1 MTAQVPP
8 LIEILAEIRD
18 VRQRQGKRH
27 RLAGMLALA
36 VTAMVCGY
44 KRVGA
49 IAEWG
54 RNYGEEY
61 QVELGFERHGYP
73 AQVTWYRVF
82 RDVPI
87 ESVEQKLGEWC
98 EQVLQALTDEGER
111 VGISLDGK
119 TLRGSKKQGADES
132 HLLAAATHQLGLVLR
147 QIGVDDHTNEIGV
160 VEAVLLPLV
169 LEGRVVTADALLT
182 QHKVAQT
189 IVERGGDY
197 VLPVKQNQ
205 ETTYHTLEYWFEGQP
220 PRYLANRVA
229 ETIEKRHGRMTHWR
243 IEVTAALNEYL
254 AWPGLAQSFKLTRR
268 SVKQSTGALTEE
280 VHFGITSL
288 SPDEATP
295 LDLLQFSRSHWS
307 IENRLH
313 WVRDVTFDED
323 RSQLRLGH
331 AHQLMAAFR
340 NLAIALLRL
349 MGHTNIAS
357 ATRYFA
363 AQPNSALLLVFQPI
377 PLRE

>member
-8 LIEILAEIRD
+8 LIEILAEIPD

-27 RLAGMLALA
+27 PLAGMMALG
-36 VTAMVCGY
+36 VTATVCGY
-44 KRVGA
+44 ETIGA

-61 QVELGFERHGYP
+61 QEELGFERHGYP

-82 RDVPI
+82 RDVAI
-87 ESVEQKLGEWC
+87 EVVEQKLGEWC
-98 EQVLQALTDEGER
+98 EQVLQAMTGEGER
-111 VGISLDGK
+111 VGISVDGK
-119 TLRGSKKQGADES
+119 TLRGRKKQGADKS
-132 HLLAAATHQLGLVLR
+132 HLLAAASHQLGMVLR

-189 IVERGGDY
+189 IVDRGGDY

-205 ETTYHTLEYWFEGQP
+205 ENTYHTLEYWFASQP
-220 PRYLANRVA
+220 PRYLANRVV
-229 ETIEKRHGRMTHWR
+229 ETIEKKHGRTTHWR
-243 IEVTAALNEYL
+243 MEVTTALNDYL
-254 AWPGLAQSFKLTRR
+254 VWPGLAQSFKLTRR
-268 SVKQSTGALTEE
+268 SVKQSTGELTEE
-280 VHFGITSL
+280 IHFGITSL
-288 SPDEATP
+288 SPHEATP
-295 LDLLQFSRSHWS
+295 LDLLKFTRAHWS

-340 NLAIALLRL
+340 NLAIVLLRL
-349 MGHTNIAS
+349 MSHPNIAS
-357 ATRYFA
+357 ATHFFA
-363 AQPNSALLLVFQPI
+363 ARPNSALLLVSQPI